1 MIKSM
6 SFTSNSSGGE
16 YSHALSKN
24 EMPSHD
30 HVLSLYFNADNLGE
44 QVTVGAW
51 STAVTTMHK
60 NSHDEL
66 SLYKVQKNLPYN
78 GMITYEN
85 GGNQKHNNISPY
97 ITVFFWKR
105 VS

>member
-6 SFTSNSSGGE
+6 SFTSYSSGGE

-30 HVLSLYFNADNLGE
+30 HVLALYFNANNLGE
-44 QVTVGAW
+44 QKTVEAW

-66 SLYKVQKNLPYN
+66 SLYRVQKNLPY
-78 GMITYEN
+78 GGTVTYEN
-85 GGNQKHNNISPY
+85 GGNQKHNNVSPY
-97 ITVFFWKR
+97 LTVFFWKR